1 MSPSPYRE
9 IMADAERGAPV
20 ILDGGTGTELEVR
33 GAPMYGG
40 AWCSMATR
48 LAPEVLMDVHRSYIR
63 AGARVIMTNT
73 FSSNR
78 NMLEPA
84 GIGEHFEQL
93 IDDSVQL
100 AQRARDE
107 EDGSQQ
113 VAVAGSM
120 SHQVPLLGPGQPR
133 PETFPSPALARARFS
148 EMADRLA
155 NEGVDFLVMEMMSN
169 PELANPAIE
178 AARATGLPVWVGFSV
193 RTNDTGNLTASSRHA
208 LSVEQMFSDIDI
220 AGVDVVGLMHSN
232 VTECTQGLRK
242 LRDVWSGPLMCY
254 PDSGYFKM
262 PHWQF
267 EDIIPPEDFAAAGSE
282 WFNDGIAIVGGC
294 CGLGVS
300 HIEALA
306 HALRPA
312 TEDAR

>member
-1 MSPSPYRE
+1 
-9 IMADAERGAPV
+9 MAAAHAGAPV
-20 ILDGGTGTELEVR
+20 ILDGGTGTELEAR
-33 GAPMYGG
+33 GAPMYDG
-40 AWCSMATR
+40 AWCAMATR
-48 LAPEVLMDVHRSYIR
+48 LAPEILVDVHRSYIQ

-93 IDDSVQL
+93 IDDSVSL
-100 AQRARDE
+100 AKRAREE
-107 EDGSQQ
+107 EDGAKH
-113 VAVAGSM
+113 VAIAGSM
-120 SHQVPLLGPGQPR
+120 SHQVPLAGPGQPR

-155 NEGVDFLVMEMMSN
+155 HAGVDFLIMEMMSN

-193 RTNDTGNLTASSRHA
+193 RANEAGALTSRSRHA
-208 LSVEQMFSDIDI
+208 LDVEQMFNDISLDGI
-220 AGVDVVGLMHSN
+220 EVAGLMHSN
-232 VTECTQGLRK
+232 VTECTQGLRQ
-242 LRDVWSGPLMCY
+242 LREVWSGPLLCY

-267 EDIIPPEDFAAAGSE
+267 EDIIPPADFAAAAVD
-282 WFNDGIAIVGGC
+282 WFENGVAVLGGC
-294 CGLGVS
+294 CGLGVN

-306 HALRPA
+306 HALGPA
-312 TEDAR
+312 IKEVE